1 MLPVLLHFGGR
12 CPVAATFNECRNM
25 IPTSSLQLHIFG
37 FALPIKACG
46 GTTLCWGRA
55 VSGAGHAS
63 HLCRDTALTL
73 CPVSPQAASHHISAS
88 GRLVDVQAHK
98 LSLKHQGT
106 RGRGEQDNS
115 SYNKRLLNLKA
126 SF

>member
-12 CPVAATFNECRNM
+12 CQVAATFNECRNM

-46 GTTLCWGRA
+46 DTTLCWGRA
-55 VSGAGHAS
+55 VPGAGNAS

-73 CPVSPQAASHHISAS
+73 RPASPQAASHHISAS

-98 LSLKHQGT
+98 FSLKHQGT
-106 RGRGEQDNS
+106 GEEGNRIIPVTIKGS
-115 SYNKRLLNLKA
+115 
-126 SF
+126 